1 MAEKM
6 KQGSKSVVES
16 LINHHVDYV
25 FGIPGAKIDG
35 VFNELEDQGPEL
47 IVTRHE
53 QNAAFMAQAIGRLTG
68 EPGVVI
74 ATSGPGAS
82 NLATG
87 LVTATAEGDPVLAI
101 AGQVKRSDLLK
112 LTHQSMDN
120 AALFQPI
127 TKYSAEI
134 QDPET
139 ISEVIANAYR
149 MAKSS
154 KKGASFISIPQD
166 VVDAPVQG
174 NVIKPLSDPKL
185 GSASADDIR
194 YLAERIRE
202 AKLPV
207 LLVGMRGSSEKETLA
222 IRQLVE
228 KTALPVVETFQAA
241 GVISRELE
249 AHFFGRVGLF
259 RNQPGDM
266 LLKRSDL
273 VIAIGYDPIEY
284 EARNWN
290 AEKDARIIVI
300 DEAPAEIDP
309 FMQPERELIGDIS
322 ATLDLLTGSLEPQQV
337 SEDAKEYLASLQAKL
352 TERDIVQS
360 KGEAGILHPLEVI
373 NTLQSKVTDDMTVTV
388 DVGSH
393 YIWMARH
400 FRSYEPR
407 HLLFSNGMQT
417 LGVALPWAIS
427 AALVRPN
434 TQIVS
439 VSGDGGFLF
448 SAQDLETAVR
458 KKLNIVHLIW
468 NDGHYNMVE
477 FQEKMKYQRASGVD
491 FGPVDSVKYA
501 EAFGAK
507 GIRATSVE
515 ELEKAYEEKLE
526 DVFKSKTEDK
536 EECVSDLI
544 NNDKDGA
551 NILDEGF
558 ATEGPVIIDI
568 PIDYRDNE
576 KLGETILPDQ
586 FY

>member
-6 KQGSKSVVES
+6 KQGSKSVLES

-53 QNAAFMAQAIGRLTG
+53 QNAAFMAQAIGRITG

-174 NVIKPLSDPKL
+174 NIIKPLSDPKL

-322 ATLDLLTGSLEPQQV
+322 ATIDLLTGSLEPQQV
-337 SEDAKEYLASLQAKL
+337 SEDAKEYLDSLQAKL

-458 KKLNIVHLIW
+458 KKLDIVHLIW
-468 NDGHYNMVE
+468 NDGRYNMVE

-491 FGPVDSVKYA
+491 FGPVDFVKYA

-507 GIRATSVE
+507 GIRATSIE
-515 ELEKAYEEKLE
+515 ELEKALE
-526 DVFKSKTEDK
+526 
-536 EECVSDLI
+536 
-544 NNDKDGA
+544 
-551 NILDEGF
+551 EGF

>member
-1 MAEKM
+1 MDEKM

-53 QNAAFMAQAIGRLTG
+53 QNAAFMAQAIGRITG

-139 ISEVIANAYR
+139 ISELIANAYR

-222 IRQLVE
+222 IRQLVG

-337 SEDAKEYLASLQAKL
+337 SEDAKEYLASLQAEL

-491 FGPVDSVKYA
+491 FGPVDFVKYA

-515 ELEKAYEEKLE
+515 ELEKALE
-526 DVFKSKTEDK
+526 
-536 EECVSDLI
+536 
-544 NNDKDGA
+544 
-551 NILDEGF
+551 EGF

>member
-16 LINHHVDYV
+16 LVNHHVDYV

-53 QNAAFMAQAIGRLTG
+53 QNAAFMAQAIGRITG

-174 NVIKPLSDPKL
+174 NIIKPLSDPKL

-468 NDGHYNMVE
+468 NDGRYNMVE

-491 FGPVDSVKYA
+491 FGPVDFVKYA

-515 ELEKAYEEKLE
+515 ELEKALE
-526 DVFKSKTEDK
+526 
-536 EECVSDLI
+536 
-544 NNDKDGA
+544 
-551 NILDEGF
+551 EGF

>member
-1 MAEKM
+1 MAKKM

-53 QNAAFMAQAIGRLTG
+53 QNAAFMAQAIGRITG

-228 KTALPVVETFQAA
+228 KTPLPVVETFQAA

-491 FGPVDSVKYA
+491 FGPVDFVKYA

-515 ELEKAYEEKLE
+515 ELEKALE
-526 DVFKSKTEDK
+526 
-536 EECVSDLI
+536 
-544 NNDKDGA
+544 
-551 NILDEGF
+551 EGF

>member
-1 MAEKM
+1 MAGKM

-53 QNAAFMAQAIGRLTG
+53 QNAAFMAQAIGRITG

-491 FGPVDSVKYA
+491 FGPVDFVKYA

-515 ELEKAYEEKLE
+515 ELEKALE
-526 DVFKSKTEDK
+526 
-536 EECVSDLI
+536 
-544 NNDKDGA
+544 
-551 NILDEGF
+551 EGF

>member
-1 MAEKM
+1 MDEKM

-53 QNAAFMAQAIGRLTG
+53 QNAAFMAQAIGRITG

-222 IRQLVE
+222 IRQLVG

-300 DEAPAEIDP
+300 DEAPAEI

-337 SEDAKEYLASLQAKL
+337 SEDAKEYLASLQAEL

-491 FGPVDSVKYA
+491 FGPVDFVKYA

-515 ELEKAYEEKLE
+515 ELEKALE
-526 DVFKSKTEDK
+526 
-536 EECVSDLI
+536 
-544 NNDKDGA
+544 
-551 NILDEGF
+551 EGF

>member
-53 QNAAFMAQAIGRLTG
+53 QNAAFMAQAIGRITG

-174 NVIKPLSDPKL
+174 NIIKPLSDPKL

-322 ATLDLLTGSLEPQQV
+322 ATIDLLTGSLEPQQV

-468 NDGHYNMVE
+468 NDGRYNMVE

-491 FGPVDSVKYA
+491 FGPVDFVKYA

-515 ELEKAYEEKLE
+515 ELEKALE
-526 DVFKSKTEDK
+526 
-536 EECVSDLI
+536 
-544 NNDKDGA
+544 
-551 NILDEGF
+551 EGF

>member
-1 MAEKM
+1 MDEKM
-6 KQGSKSVVES
+6 KQGSKYVVES
-16 LINHHVDYV
+16 MINHHVDYV

-53 QNAAFMAQAIGRLTG
+53 QNAAFMAQAIGRITG

-222 IRQLVE
+222 IRQLVG

-337 SEDAKEYLASLQAKL
+337 SEDAKEYLASLQAEL

-491 FGPVDSVKYA
+491 FGPVDFVKYA

-515 ELEKAYEEKLE
+515 ELEKALE
-526 DVFKSKTEDK
+526 
-536 EECVSDLI
+536 
-544 NNDKDGA
+544 
-551 NILDEGF
+551 EGF

>member
-35 VFNELEDQGPEL
+35 VFNELEDHGPEL

-53 QNAAFMAQAIGRLTG
+53 QNAAFMAQAIGRITG

-174 NVIKPLSDPKL
+174 NIIKPLSDPKL

-468 NDGHYNMVE
+468 NDGRYNMVE

-491 FGPVDSVKYA
+491 FGPVDFVKYA

-515 ELEKAYEEKLE
+515 ELEKALE
-526 DVFKSKTEDK
+526 
-536 EECVSDLI
+536 
-544 NNDKDGA
+544 
-551 NILDEGF
+551 EGF

>member
-53 QNAAFMAQAIGRLTG
+53 QNAAFMAQAIGRITG

-491 FGPVDSVKYA
+491 FGPVDFVKYA

-515 ELEKAYEEKLE
+515 ELEKALE
-526 DVFKSKTEDK
+526 
-536 EECVSDLI
+536 
-544 NNDKDGA
+544 
-551 NILDEGF
+551 EGF
-558 ATEGPVIIDI
+558 ATDGPVIIDI

>member
-53 QNAAFMAQAIGRLTG
+53 QNAAFMAQAIGRITG

-222 IRQLVE
+222 IRQLVG

-337 SEDAKEYLASLQAKL
+337 SEDAKEYLASLQAEL

-491 FGPVDSVKYA
+491 FGPVDFVKYA

-515 ELEKAYEEKLE
+515 ELEKALE
-526 DVFKSKTEDK
+526 
-536 EECVSDLI
+536 
-544 NNDKDGA
+544 
-551 NILDEGF
+551 EGF

>member
-1 MAEKM
+1 MDEKM

-53 QNAAFMAQAIGRLTG
+53 QNAAFMAQAIGRITG

-222 IRQLVE
+222 IRQLVG

-337 SEDAKEYLASLQAKL
+337 SEDTKEYLASLQAEL

-491 FGPVDSVKYA
+491 FGPVDFVKYA

-515 ELEKAYEEKLE
+515 ELEKALE
-526 DVFKSKTEDK
+526 
-536 EECVSDLI
+536 
-544 NNDKDGA
+544 
-551 NILDEGF
+551 EGF

>member
-16 LINHHVDYV
+16 LVNHHVDYV

-53 QNAAFMAQAIGRLTG
+53 QNAAFMAQAIGRITG

-174 NVIKPLSDPKL
+174 NIIKPLSDPKL
-185 GSASADDIR
+185 GSTSADDIR

-322 ATLDLLTGSLEPQQV
+322 ATIDLLTGSLEPQQV
-337 SEDAKEYLASLQAKL
+337 SEDAKEYLDSLQAKL

-458 KKLNIVHLIW
+458 KKLDIVHLIW
-468 NDGHYNMVE
+468 NDGRYNMVE

-491 FGPVDSVKYA
+491 FGPVDFVKYA

-507 GIRATSVE
+507 GIRATSIE
-515 ELEKAYEEKLE
+515 ELEKALE
-526 DVFKSKTEDK
+526 
-536 EECVSDLI
+536 
-544 NNDKDGA
+544 
-551 NILDEGF
+551 EGF

>member
-53 QNAAFMAQAIGRLTG
+53 QNAAFMAQAIGRITG

-174 NVIKPLSDPKL
+174 NVIKSLSDPKL

-491 FGPVDSVKYA
+491 FGPVDFVKYA

-515 ELEKAYEEKLE
+515 ELEKALE
-526 DVFKSKTEDK
+526 
-536 EECVSDLI
+536 
-544 NNDKDGA
+544 
-551 NILDEGF
+551 EGF

>member
-1 MAEKM
+1 MGEKM

-53 QNAAFMAQAIGRLTG
+53 QNAAFMAQAIGRITG

-222 IRQLVE
+222 IRQLVG

-337 SEDAKEYLASLQAKL
+337 SEDAKEYLASLQAEL

-491 FGPVDSVKYA
+491 FGPVDFVKYA

-515 ELEKAYEEKLE
+515 ELEKALE
-526 DVFKSKTEDK
+526 
-536 EECVSDLI
+536 
-544 NNDKDGA
+544 
-551 NILDEGF
+551 EGF

>member
-1 MAEKM
+1 
-6 KQGSKSVVES
+6 SVVES

-53 QNAAFMAQAIGRLTG
+53 QNAAFMAQAIGRITG

-491 FGPVDSVKYA
+491 FGPVDFVKYA

-515 ELEKAYEEKLE
+515 ELEKALE
-526 DVFKSKTEDK
+526 
-536 EECVSDLI
+536 
-544 NNDKDGA
+544 
-551 NILDEGF
+551 EGF

>member
-1 MAEKM
+1 MDEKM
-6 KQGSKSVVES
+6 KQGSKSVIES

-53 QNAAFMAQAIGRLTG
+53 QNAAFMAQAIGRITG

-491 FGPVDSVKYA
+491 FGPVDFVKYA

-515 ELEKAYEEKLE
+515 ELEKALE
-526 DVFKSKTEDK
+526 
-536 EECVSDLI
+536 
-544 NNDKDGA
+544 
-551 NILDEGF
+551 EGF

>member
-53 QNAAFMAQAIGRLTG
+53 QNAAFMAQAIGRITG

-174 NVIKPLSDPKL
+174 NIIKPLSDPKL

-458 KKLNIVHLIW
+458 KKMNIVHLIW
-468 NDGHYNMVE
+468 NDGRYNMVE

-491 FGPVDSVKYA
+491 FGPVDFVKYA

-515 ELEKAYEEKLE
+515 ELEKALE
-526 DVFKSKTEDK
+526 
-536 EECVSDLI
+536 
-544 NNDKDGA
+544 
-551 NILDEGF
+551 EGF

>member
-53 QNAAFMAQAIGRLTG
+53 QNAAFMAQAIGRITG

-393 YIWMARH
+393 YIRMARH

-491 FGPVDSVKYA
+491 FGPVDFVKYA

-515 ELEKAYEEKLE
+515 ELEKALE
-526 DVFKSKTEDK
+526 
-536 EECVSDLI
+536 
-544 NNDKDGA
+544 
-551 NILDEGF
+551 EGF

>member
-1 MAEKM
+1 MDEKM

-53 QNAAFMAQAIGRLTG
+53 QNAAFMAQAIGRITG

-74 ATSGPGAS
+74 ATSDPGAS

-222 IRQLVE
+222 IRQLVG

-337 SEDAKEYLASLQAKL
+337 SEDAKEYLASLQAEL

-491 FGPVDSVKYA
+491 FGPVDFVKYA

-515 ELEKAYEEKLE
+515 ELEKALE
-526 DVFKSKTEDK
+526 
-536 EECVSDLI
+536 
-544 NNDKDGA
+544 
-551 NILDEGF
+551 EGF

>member
-1 MAEKM
+1 MTKEI
-6 KQGSKSVVES
+6 KQGSKTVVES
-16 LINHHVDYV
+16 LINHKVDYV

-53 QNAAFMAQAIGRLTG
+53 QNAAFMAQAIGRITG

-120 AALFQPI
+120 AALFKPI
-127 TKYSAEI
+127 TKYSVEV

-139 ISEVIANAYR
+139 ISEIIANAYR

-166 VVDAPVQG
+166 VVDAPVKG
-174 NVIKPLSDPKL
+174 EVIKPLKDPQL

-194 YLAERIRE
+194 YLAEKIRD

-207 LLVGMRGSSEKETLA
+207 LLVGMRGSSEKETAA
-222 IRQLVE
+222 IRKLVD
-228 KTALPVVETFQAA
+228 KTDLPVVETFQAA

-249 AHFFGRVGLF
+249 EHFFGRVGLF

-300 DEAPAEIDP
+300 DETPAEIDP
-309 FMQPERELIGDIS
+309 YMQPERELIGNIS
-322 ATLDLLTGSLEPQQV
+322 ATLELLNDSLETNQV
-337 SEDAKEYLASLQAKL
+337 STDAKEYLASLQEKL
-352 TERDIVQS
+352 TARDVVET
-360 KGEAGILHPLEVI
+360 KGDDGTLHPLEVI

-427 AALVRPN
+427 AALVRPD

-458 KKLNIVHLIW
+458 KKLNIIHLIW

-477 FQEKMKYQRASGVD
+477 FQEKMKYQRSSGVD
-491 FGPVDSVKYA
+491 FGSVDFVKYA

-507 GIRATSVE
+507 GLRVTNAE
-515 ELEKAYEEKLE
+515 ELEQALE
-526 DVFKSKTEDK
+526 
-536 EECVSDLI
+536 
-544 NNDKDGA
+544 
-551 NILDEGF
+551 EGF

>member
-1 MAEKM
+1 MDDEM
-6 KQGSKSVVES
+6 KQGSRAVVES
-16 LINHHVDYV
+16 LANHQVEYV

-53 QNAAFMAQAIGRLTG
+53 QNAAFMAQAIGRITG

-166 VVDAPVQG
+166 VVDATVK
-174 NVIKPLSDPKL
+174 NEVIKPLKDPQL
-185 GSASADDIR
+185 GSASASDID
-194 YLAERIRE
+194 YLAERIQE

-207 LLVGMRGSSEKETLA
+207 LLIGMRGSSKKETAA
-222 IRQLVE
+222 IRRLVE
-228 KTALPVVETFQAA
+228 KTGLPVVETFQAA
-241 GVISRELE
+241 GVISRKLE
-249 AHFFGRVGLF
+249 NYFFGRVGLF

-290 AEKDARIIVI
+290 AEKDARVIVI
-300 DEAPAEIDP
+300 DETPAEIDSY
-309 FMQPERELIGDIS
+309 MQPERELIGDIS
-322 ATLDLLTGSLEPQQV
+322 ETLDLLTDSLTPHQV
-337 SEDAKEYLASLQAKL
+337 SRDAKEYLAFLQNKL
-352 TERDIVQS
+352 TERDIVPT
-360 KGEAGILHPLEVI
+360 KDREGILHPLEVI
-373 NTLQSKVTDDMTVTV
+373 NTLQNKVTDEMTVTV

-400 FRSYEPR
+400 FRSYEAR

-427 AALVRPN
+427 AALVRPK
-434 TQIVS
+434 TQIIS

-458 KKLNIVHLIW
+458 KNLKIIHLIW
-468 NDGHYNMVE
+468 NDGRYNMVE
-477 FQEKMKYQRASGVD
+477 FQEIMKYQRASGVD
-491 FGPVDSVKYA
+491 FGPVDFVKYA

-507 GIRATSVE
+507 GLRVTSVA
-515 ELEKAYEEKLE
+515 ELEQAIE
-526 DVFKSKTEDK
+526 
-536 EECVSDLI
+536 
-544 NNDKDGA
+544 
-551 NILDEGF
+551 EGF
-558 ATEGPVIIDI
+558 KTQGPVIIDI